1 MQRCDIVN
9 GTTEVEVAPEDAKMD
24 QGEDKAAE
32 GIIPL
37 CLPLQIVTNLVKNS
51 LLISPCWIAE
61 KGVPSFWLTAL
72 KNNDIIAEEVSVT
85 ATVVHLELLHP

>member
-51 LLISPCWIAE
+51 LLISPC
-61 KGVPSFWLTAL
+61 
-72 KNNDIIAEEVSVT
+72 
-85 ATVVHLELLHP
+85 